1 MTTQTE
7 RAVGA
12 FDAGDVYGRQR
23 NLWVDALRR
32 LVRNR
37 LALIGLILVGSFI
50 VLAVFAGPLGRYDPY
65 SYQNYNLLNK
75 APSWAHF
82 FGTDDIGHDNW
93 ARVLIGL
100 RVSLVVGLSVAAI
113 VFVIGTT
120 MGCLAA
126 LGGTWTDTLVMR
138 GVDIAYSFP
147 DLLLIIIIEA
157 IFHAGIW
164 QTIVAISLV
173 AWTTI
178 ARLVRGQMLSL
189 KQAEYVT
196 AARTLGASQPR
207 IVVQHILPNTLGP
220 VIVALTFIIPS
231 AIFVEAALTFI
242 GFGLPP
248 PTASLGRLIN
258 HGYETISVNPWI
270 VTFAALSV
278 ALLMLSF
285 TFIGDGLRDALD
297 PRSRSSS

>member
-1 MTTQTE
+1 MATVQ
-7 RAVGA
+7 
-12 FDAGDVYGRQR
+12 DAGVFSAGEVYGRQR
-23 NLWVDALRR
+23 NLWIDAFRR
-32 LVRNR
+32 LIRNR
-37 LALIGLILVGSFI
+37 FALIGLIVVGTFV
-50 VLAVFAGPLGRYDPY
+50 VLAIFAGPLGRYDPY
-65 SYQNYNLLNK
+65 NYQNYSALNK
-75 APSWAHF
+75 PPSLQHF

-93 ARVLIGL
+93 ARVLVGL
-100 RVSLVVGLSVAAI
+100 RVSLSVSISVAAI
-113 VFVIGTT
+113 VFLIGTA

-126 LGGTWTDTLVMR
+126 LGGTATDTIVMR
-138 GVDIAYSFP
+138 IVDIAYAFP

-157 IFHAGIW
+157 VFRAGLW

-189 KQAEYVT
+189 KQSDFVL
-196 AARTLGASQPR
+196 AARTIGASEPR
-207 IVVQHILPNTLGP
+207 IIVQHILPNTLGP

-231 AIFVEAALTFI
+231 AIFAEAALTFV

-248 PTASLGRLIN
+248 PTASLGRLIF

-270 VTFAALSV
+270 VTFSALAV

-297 PRSRSSS
+297 PRSRGAN